1 MKILCLTFHTHFQ
14 LIINLFNWLLQL
26 NLSFPAKIALVVEF
40 SKKYGNLVI
49 MGRNAKNLLKMLKKK
64 SPLTFSPKNH
74 QNRCKRLKRTCF
86 DIGDNIGEQ

>member
-49 MGRNAKNLLKMLKKK
+49 MGRNAKNAEKKK
-64 SPLTFSPKNH
+64 SLNFLPQKSSKQVQKT
-74 QNRCKRLKRTCF
+74 
-86 DIGDNIGEQ
+86 